1 MKFYL
6 SILLLFLVFPVWAQ
20 GDPQDA
26 HKLVDERIRT
36 LLARI
41 EQLKTLPEVSEKQ
54 RISAVEEV
62 IGQVVDFK
70 RITRRVMAKF
80 YKRSSKQQKVDFHT
94 VFKQTLLNTYAK
106 GLWEFEDYKVR
117 LKPLKT
123 AHQSQRNTLVE
134 FEVVTSSGQVFPVI
148 QSLFYHKKQGRWMVQ
163 NVIISGVNIGQLFR
177 DQFARLVTQN
187 QGDIDLAIQAWVLE
201 VKPPQEPVQ
210 KLGVKREADA

>member
-1 MKFYL
+1 MRLYL
-6 SILLLFLVFPVWAQ
+6 SLLLLFFVFPVWAQ

-26 HKLVDERIRT
+26 HKLVDEKIHT

-41 EQLKTLPEVSEKQ
+41 EQLKTLPEINEKQ
-54 RISAVEEV
+54 RILAVEEV
-62 IGQVVDFK
+62 LGSVVDFK

-80 YKRSSKQQKVDFHT
+80 YKKSSKKQKVGFYT

-106 GLWEFEDYKVR
+106 GLWEFEDYKIR

-134 FEVVTSSGQVFPVI
+134 FEVITSSGQVFPVI
-148 QSLFYHKKQGRWMVQ
+148 QSLFYHKKNNRWMVQ

-187 QGDIDLAIQAWVLE
+187 QGSIDLAIQAWVVE
-201 VKPPQEPVQ
+201 VKPPQ
-210 KLGVKREADA
+210 KSAVKERAGA

>member
-1 MKFYL
+1 MKIIMKFFL
-6 SILLLFLVFPVWAQ
+6 SLLLLFFVFPVWAQ

-26 HKLVDERIRT
+26 HKLVDEKIRT

-62 IGQVVDFK
+62 IGPVVDFK

-80 YKRSSKQQKVDFHT
+80 YKRSSKQQKVDFYT
-94 VFKQTLLNTYAK
+94 VFKKTLLNTYAK

-123 AHQSQRNTLVE
+123 SHQSQRNTLVE
-134 FEVVTSSGQVFPVI
+134 FEVVTSSGQLFPVI
-148 QSLFYHKKQGRWMVQ
+148 QSLFYHKKQSRWMVQ

-177 DQFARLVTQN
+177 DQFARLVAQN
-187 QGDIDLAIQAWVLE
+187 QGNIDLAIQAWVLE
-201 VKPPQEPVQ
+201 VKSPQESV
-210 KLGVKREADA
+210 VKEEVDA